1 MKKTVDARGIACPQP
16 VLLAKK
22 ALEENDEVTVLVDND
37 IAVENI
43 RRLAVQTAC
52 NFSVVK
58 RGDGIQE
65 IRLARTGAT
74 GLTPI
79 DTGAPSA
86 ESTCTAV
93 PGRKALAL
101 VTVLSDNRMGRGDDI
116 LGDVLIRAFIH
127 TLMELNPLPTTI
139 ICYNAGVKLAMK
151 ESPALDDLQ
160 QLEQAGVNI
169 LLCGTCVNYFGLG
182 NQIAVGHIS
191 NMYEILETMTNAA
204 RLVRP

>member
-43 RRLAVQTAC
+43 RRLADQTAC

-74 GLTPI
+74 GLTPM

-93 PGRKALAL
+93 PERKALAL
-101 VTVLSDNRMGRGDDI
+101 VAVLSDNRMGRGDDI